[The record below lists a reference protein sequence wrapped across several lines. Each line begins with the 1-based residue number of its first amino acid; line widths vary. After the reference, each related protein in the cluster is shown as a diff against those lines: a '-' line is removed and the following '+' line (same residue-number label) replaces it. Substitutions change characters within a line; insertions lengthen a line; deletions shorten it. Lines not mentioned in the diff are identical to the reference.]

1 MPGGPRNGWGQTKGG
16 KQRFL
21 HPHTFSSFMKINEK
35 DDRRYLGAPA
45 APQGGPLLI
54 NVFFVSKKC
63 SLWYITVI
71 LNRFSFFWTRSQKS
85 FSLLICYFQI

>member
-1 MPGGPRNGWGQTKGG
+1 MPGGPRMDGVRQKEGRNA
-16 KQRFL
+16 FC
-21 HPHTFSSFMKINEK
+21 TFSSFMKINEK
-35 DDRRYLGAPA
+35 DDRRYLEAPA

-71 LNRFSFFWTRSQKS
+71 LNRFSFFFFGPGAKNVSV
-85 FSLLICYFQI
+85 Y